1 MNEVEMKI
9 HSKLLD
15 YVKNSVGS
23 SLLWVQYTSLLGQ

>member
-9 HSKLLD
+9 HSKLLG

-23 SLLWVQYTSLLGQ
+23 GLLYTSLLDQ